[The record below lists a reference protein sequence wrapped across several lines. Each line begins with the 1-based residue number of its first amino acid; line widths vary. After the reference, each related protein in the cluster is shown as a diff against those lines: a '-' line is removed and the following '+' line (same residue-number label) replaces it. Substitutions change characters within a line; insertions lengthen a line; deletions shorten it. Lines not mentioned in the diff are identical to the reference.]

1 MTASLTLYD
10 GLLIVAAAGIG
21 VAAWRN
27 RQTSGARSLAVIV
40 IGVVV
45 SALATLLVRISVTYE
60 TALLWNRVFYVG
72 WSLIP
77 VCLLVFTL
85 EFTDREQYV
94 TPRTLAALSVVPV
107 VSVLAVWTNDAH
119 RSGRPRRRSRSY
131 GTTCSIRASRPT
143 AAGPVW
149 VSRSSNRSSTL
160 TARRSTWGSRR
171 PGARGARSP
180 ASPAPTANPGRRQ
193 SFLPDAAGRRRQR
206 RSSDER
212 RERKMQE
219 LGLPAA
225 VSSDA
230 VLETVVAVGVR

>member
-94 TPRTLAALSVVPV
+94 TPRTLAALSVVPM

-119 RSGRPRRRSRSY
+119 HLFW
-131 GTTCSIRASRPT
+131 T
-143 AAGPVW
+143 AATPVPELRDDVFDSG
-149 VSRSSNRSSTL
+149 VSTSGDGT
-160 TARRSTWGSRR
+160 G
-171 PGARGARSP
+171 
-180 ASPAPTANPGRRQ
+180 
-193 SFLPDAAGRRRQR
+193 
-206 RSSDER
+206 
-212 RERKMQE
+212 
-219 LGLPAA
+219 LGLSI
-225 VSSDA
+225 VKQIVDA
-230 VLETVVAVGVR
+230 HG